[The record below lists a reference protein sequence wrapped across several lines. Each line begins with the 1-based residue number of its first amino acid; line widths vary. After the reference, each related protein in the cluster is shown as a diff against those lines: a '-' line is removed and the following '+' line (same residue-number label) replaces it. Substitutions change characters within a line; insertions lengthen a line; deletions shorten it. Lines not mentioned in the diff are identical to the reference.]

1 MRFFFTAVR
10 KNNDGDILNLTSAN
24 SIKQGYP
31 FLVTGTKVGSG
42 VTSVLST
49 NAGGKVGIGT
59 TFLDNIYVVEFAP
72 HVDGASGLVTAHI
85 HTDSNS
91 SVQGINTEGQFNQ
104 TNLGITTQLGEIN
117 WGILFGTGL
126 NRSSNPISLNVRGL
140 TVDVGLSTFP
150 TIQRKNFVNSSMRGL
165 RSTGAIRAFGL

>member
-1 MRFFFTAVR
+1 M
-10 KNNDGDILNLTSAN
+10 
-24 SIKQGYP
+24 
-31 FLVTGTKVGSG
+31 
-42 VTSVLST
+42 
-49 NAGGKVGIGT
+49 
-59 TFLDNIYVVEFAP
+59 VEFAP

-165 RSTGAIRAFGL
+165 RSTGAIRAFGLWLINHYK